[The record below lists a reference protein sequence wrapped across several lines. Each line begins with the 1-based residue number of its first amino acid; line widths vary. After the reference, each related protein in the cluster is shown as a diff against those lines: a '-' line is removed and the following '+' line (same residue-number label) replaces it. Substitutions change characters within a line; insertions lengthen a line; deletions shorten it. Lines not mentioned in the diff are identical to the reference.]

1 MNPLFIILDKYSPL
15 LCLKAIKPKEKKN
28 GKETQK
34 GEIIIS
40 LQVHWRLLESGIV

>member
-1 MNPLFIILDKYSPL
+1 MKRLFIILDKYSPL

-34 GEIIIS
+34 GEIIS